1 MQRIS
6 LVNTAHNLIREVL
19 QPGDIAIDATVGNG
33 HDTLFLVEQVNP
45 FGKVY
50 GFDIQLAAIESTLT
64 KVGAYRSGERVRS
77 NTPLPQENL
86 ILIQASHADMADR
99 IPAHHHGKISAIMFN
114 LGYLP
119 GGDKRIITLPD
130 STVTALNSA
139 GRLLSSNGIIT
150 VLAYPGHQGGNRET
164 EKVKSWC
171 NQLDGDQFKTDILYS
186 SENNES
192 APRLFVLYKMS

>member
-6 LVNTAHNLIREVL
+6 LVNAAHNLIREVL

-33 HDTLFLVEQVNP
+33 YDTLFLVEQVNP

-64 KVGAYRSGERVRS
+64 KVGAYRSGERARS
-77 NTPLPQENL
+77 NTHLPPENL
-86 ILIQASHADMADR
+86 TLIQASHADMANR
-99 IPAHHHGKISAIMFN
+99 IPPHHHGKISAIMFN

-164 EKVKSWC
+164 EEVKSWC
-171 NQLDGDQFKTDILYS
+171 NQLDGDQFKTGIIYS